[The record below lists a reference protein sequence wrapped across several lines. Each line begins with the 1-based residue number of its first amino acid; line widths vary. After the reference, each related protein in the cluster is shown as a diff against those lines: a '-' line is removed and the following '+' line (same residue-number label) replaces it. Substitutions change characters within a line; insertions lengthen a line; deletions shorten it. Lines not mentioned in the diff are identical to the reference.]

1 MLFVIVQNALITDIY
16 LYILDIENDTEIW
29 YIVYIINY
37 RRFTIMNI
45 KGRVLAM
52 VSACVV
58 IFSQSSIATFALD
71 NQEVLTLPTSVSDLT
86 SAENMGQVV
95 KIRNLHG
102 ADEGTIAFCAEMESG
117 YVIYDLSGNTIEYSP
132 TSSSPYSDLQG
143 DLYYAGPLE
152 YLTKTSTDYKN
163 LRTGEI
169 LTDEQFN
176 EVTESFTN
184 ESIKLSSTNFMS
196 SSASRA
202 NSGFRTAVSKV
213 SGTPRKLN
221 YNTSNQC
228 GALAAVINLC
238 YIDDYKDNNCLSDS
252 YSNNPRSLFNTLNNY
267 IPRET
272 SRNGIINGL
281 SNAKKD
287 KICSFTS
294 SPDAYYGGDS
304 WGFCFYRIL
313 TSNSPTIL
321 LIIKHPNYGGNND
334 KNHWVLTYGIVQCF
348 DNNNKLVDKYF
359 IVNDGYGKNDIRIH
373 YTYQDDCVYI

>member
-95 KIRNLHG
+95 KIHNLHG

-184 ESIKLSSTNFMS
+184 ESIKLSSTNFIS

-202 NSGFRTAVSKV
+202 NSGLHTTVSKV

-281 SNAKKD
+281 SNAKRIKYVVLLHRLMLTMAVIHGD
-287 KICSFTS
+287 FVFTGYS
-294 SPDAYYGGDS
+294 RQILQPYY
-304 WGFCFYRIL
+304 
-313 TSNSPTIL
+313 L
-321 LIIKHPNYGGNND
+321 L
-334 KNHWVLTYGIVQCF
+334 
-348 DNNNKLVDKYF
+348 
-359 IVNDGYGKNDIRIH
+359 
-373 YTYQDDCVYI
+373 

>member
-1 MLFVIVQNALITDIY
+1 
-16 LYILDIENDTEIW
+16 
-29 YIVYIINY
+29 
-37 RRFTIMNI
+37 
-45 KGRVLAM
+45 
-52 VSACVV
+52 
-58 IFSQSSIATFALD
+58 
-71 NQEVLTLPTSVSDLT
+71 
-86 SAENMGQVV
+86 
-95 KIRNLHG
+95 
-102 ADEGTIAFCAEMESG
+102 
-117 YVIYDLSGNTIEYSP
+117 
-132 TSSSPYSDLQG
+132 
-143 DLYYAGPLE
+143 
-152 YLTKTSTDYKN
+152 
-163 LRTGEI
+163 
-169 LTDEQFN
+169 
-176 EVTESFTN
+176 
-184 ESIKLSSTNFMS
+184 MS

-304 WGFCFYRIL
+304 LGIL
-313 TSNSPTIL
+313 FLQDTHVKFSNHI
-321 LIIKHPNYGGNND
+321 
-334 KNHWVLTYGIVQCF
+334 TYYKASELWWSKGEKSLGTNIWHCSM
-348 DNNNKLVDKYF
+348 L
-359 IVNDGYGKNDIRIH
+359 R
-373 YTYQDDCVYI
+373 

>member
-1 MLFVIVQNALITDIY
+1 
-16 LYILDIENDTEIW
+16 
-29 YIVYIINY
+29 
-37 RRFTIMNI
+37 MNI

-95 KIRNLHG
+95 KIHNLHG

-184 ESIKLSSTNFMS
+184 ESIKLSSTNFIS

-202 NSGFRTAVSKV
+202 NSGLHTTVSKV

-287 KICSFTS
+287 KICSLFHRLMLTMAVIHGDFVFTGYS
-294 SPDAYYGGDS
+294 RQILQPYY
-304 WGFCFYRIL
+304 
-313 TSNSPTIL
+313 L
-321 LIIKHPNYGGNND
+321 L
-334 KNHWVLTYGIVQCF
+334 
-348 DNNNKLVDKYF
+348 
-359 IVNDGYGKNDIRIH
+359 
-373 YTYQDDCVYI
+373 

>member
-1 MLFVIVQNALITDIY
+1 M
-16 LYILDIENDTEIW
+16 
-29 YIVYIINY
+29 
-37 RRFTIMNI
+37 
-45 KGRVLAM
+45 
-52 VSACVV
+52 
-58 IFSQSSIATFALD
+58 
-71 NQEVLTLPTSVSDLT
+71 
-86 SAENMGQVV
+86 
-95 KIRNLHG
+95 
-102 ADEGTIAFCAEMESG
+102 
-117 YVIYDLSGNTIEYSP
+117 
-132 TSSSPYSDLQG
+132 
-143 DLYYAGPLE
+143 
-152 YLTKTSTDYKN
+152 TKTSTDYKN

-184 ESIKLSSTNFMS
+184 ESIKLSSTNFIS

-202 NSGFRTAVSKV
+202 NSGLHTTVSKV

-321 LIIKHPNYGGNND
+321 LIIKHPNYGGKND

>member
-1 MLFVIVQNALITDIY
+1 
-16 LYILDIENDTEIW
+16 
-29 YIVYIINY
+29 
-37 RRFTIMNI
+37 MNI

-95 KIRNLHG
+95 KIHNLHG

-184 ESIKLSSTNFMS
+184 ESIKLSSTNFIS

-202 NSGFRTAVSKV
+202 NSGLHTTVSKV

-238 YIDDYKDNNCLSDS
+238 YIDDYKDYNCLSDS
-252 YSNNPRSLFNTLNNY
+252 YSHNPRSLFNTLNNN
-267 IPRET
+267 R
-272 SRNGIINGL
+272 
-281 SNAKKD
+281 
-287 KICSFTS
+287 CSEYS
-294 SPDAYYGGDS
+294 
-304 WGFCFYRIL
+304 
-313 TSNSPTIL
+313 TI
-321 LIIKHPNYGGNND
+321 
-334 KNHWVLTYGIVQCF
+334 
-348 DNNNKLVDKYF
+348 
-359 IVNDGYGKNDIRIH
+359 
-373 YTYQDDCVYI
+373 

>member
-1 MLFVIVQNALITDIY
+1 MLFVIVQNALITNIY
-16 LYILDIENDTEIW
+16 LYILDIDGGAQIW

-95 KIRNLHG
+95 KIHNLHG

-184 ESIKLSSTNFMS
+184 ESIKLSSTNFINS
-196 SSASRA
+196 SVSRS
-202 NSGFRTAVSKV
+202 NSGLRTTVSKV
-213 SGTPRKLN
+213 SGIPRKLN
-221 YNTSNQC
+221 YNTGEQC

-238 YIDDYKDNNCLSDS
+238 YIDDYKDKNCLSDS
-252 YSNNPRSLFNTLNNY
+252 YSKSPSNLFNKLNSYIPGPASCYDIANGLNNA
-267 IPRET
+267 
-272 SRNGIINGL
+272 RNANV
-281 SNAKKD
+281 
-287 KICSFTS
+287 FHTS
-294 SPDAYYGGDS
+294 SSAKTYRGTDS
-304 WGFCFYRIL
+304 WGLCLYRISSSDL
-313 TSNSPTIL
+313 PTIL
-321 LIIKHPNYGGNND
+321 LVNSHPNYSGY
-334 KNHWVLTYGIVQCF
+334 NHWVLSYGIVQCY
-348 DNNNKLVDKYF
+348 NNNKIVDKYF
-359 IVNDGYGKNDIRIH
+359 IINDGYGKNDVRIK
-373 YTYQDDCVYI
+373 YTYQDDSVYF